1 VALRKRALDHP
12 VLERFDT
19 VAQVLT
25 GNRHAK
31 AQDAVEWLTRLVSDL
46 GISGLSSYG
55 LKASDIDSLVEKAK
69 NSSSMKGNPIVLE
82 HDELVRIVQQAM

>member
-1 VALRKRALDHP
+1 
-12 VLERFDT
+12 
-19 VAQVLT
+19 
-25 GNRHAK
+25 
-31 AQDAVEWLTRLVSDL
+31 LVSDL